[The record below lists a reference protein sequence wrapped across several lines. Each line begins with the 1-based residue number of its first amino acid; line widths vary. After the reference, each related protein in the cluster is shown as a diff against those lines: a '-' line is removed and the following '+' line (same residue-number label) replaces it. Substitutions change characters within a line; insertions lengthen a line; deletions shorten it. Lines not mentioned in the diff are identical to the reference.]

1 MNGRDL
7 VKRFFRRQPT
17 DRIPFL
23 PIAFYQASRID
34 GAPGEELIAE
44 PPRLC
49 RAVIELS
56 RLIGSDGIAVRFDG
70 AVLAACGADLS
81 WPNRDGP
88 PAGEPTSPPDAA
100 ALTAIAE
107 PLIESIAAL
116 KAELRGAKAI
126 VAVMHGPAALS
137 ARLGVE
143 HEAGLGA
150 ALRALA
156 DAACKAGAE
165 VLVVE
170 DDPGADAAR
179 FKRLVG
185 PIVNTGRYYTASV
198 VVSSPSAI
206 ADRLADGQIVPS
218 TAFPEAPAL
227 FATGALA
234 DAEALFDVAARTQ
247 LAANL
252 AAASGFLSI
261 DDRAMIGREIADVTS
276 AIDALLGRS

>member
-70 AVLAACGADLS
+70 AVLGACGADLS

-143 HEAGLGA
+143 HEAALGA

-170 DDPGADAAR
+170 DDPGPDAAR

-206 ADRLADGQIVPS
+206 PHRLADGQIVPS

-227 FATGALA
+227 FTTGALA

-261 DDRAMIGREIADVTS
+261 DDRAMMGREMADVTS